1 MKKDYKL
8 PSELRY
14 SKEHEWVKVVD
25 NGTVLIGI
33 SDYAQDQLH
42 ELVYVE
48 LPEVGREVSRMEVM
62 GTVESVKAVS
72 DIYSPISG
80 VILEVNEEL
89 SNSPELI
96 NQDPYG
102 KGWIAKVKPKNLE
115 TELKELMDSE
125 AYKKYIEKQG

>member
-1 MKKDYKL
+1 LKKAYKF

-14 SKEHEWVKVVD
+14 SKEHEWVKVLED
-25 NGTVLIGI
+25 GTALIGI

-48 LPEVGREVSRMEVM
+48 LPQVGREVSQMEAI

-72 DIYSPISG
+72 DVYSPISG
-80 VILEVNEEL
+80 TILEVNNEL
-89 SNSPELI
+89 QNSPELI

-102 KGWIAKVKPKNLE
+102 KGWIAKIKPKNLE
-115 TELKELMDSE
+115 AELRGLMDSE
-125 AYKKYIEKQG
+125 SYKKYIEKL

>member
-1 MKKDYKL
+1 LKKAYRF

-14 SKEHEWVKVVD
+14 SKEHEWVKVLED
-25 NGTVLIGI
+25 GTALIGI

-48 LPEVGREVSRMEVM
+48 LPKVGREVSQMEAI

-72 DIYSPISG
+72 DVYSPISG
-80 VILEVNEEL
+80 TILEVNEEL
-89 SNSPELI
+89 PNSPELI

-102 KGWIAKVKPKNLE
+102 KGWIAKIKPENLE
-115 TELKELMDSE
+115 AELRGLMDSE
-125 AYKKYIEKQG
+125 SYKKYIEKL

>member
-1 MKKDYKL
+1 MKKAYRF

-14 SKEHEWVKVVD
+14 SKEHEWVKVLED
-25 NGTVLIGI
+25 GTALIGI

-48 LPEVGREVSRMEVM
+48 LPQVGREVSQMEAI

-72 DIYSPISG
+72 DVYSPISG
-80 VILEVNEEL
+80 TILEVNNEL
-89 SNSPELI
+89 QNSPELI

-102 KGWIAKVKPKNLE
+102 KGWIAKIKPKNLE
-115 TELKELMDSE
+115 AELRGLMDSE
-125 AYKKYIEKQG
+125 AYKKYIEKL

>member
-8 PSELRY
+8 PSELCY
-14 SKEHEWVKVVD
+14 SKEHEWVKVLD
-25 NGTVLIGI
+25 DGTTLIGI

-48 LPEVGREVSRMEVM
+48 LPEVGREVSRMEAI

-80 VILEVNEEL
+80 IILEVNEEL

-115 TELKELMDSE
+115 PELKELMDSE
-125 AYKKYIEKQG
+125 TYKKYIEKQG

>member
-1 MKKDYKL
+1 MKKAYRF

-14 SKEHEWVKVVD
+14 SKEHEWVKVLED
-25 NGTVLIGI
+25 GTALIGI

-48 LPEVGREVSRMEVM
+48 LPQVGREVSQMEAI

-72 DIYSPISG
+72 DVYSPISG
-80 VILEVNEEL
+80 TILEVNNEL
-89 SNSPELI
+89 QNSPELI

-102 KGWIAKVKPKNLE
+102 KGWIAKIKPKNLE
-115 TELKELMDSE
+115 AELRGLMDSE
-125 AYKKYIEKQG
+125 SYKKYIEKL

>member
-1 MKKDYKL
+1 LKKAYRF

-14 SKEHEWVKVVD
+14 SKEHEWVKVLED
-25 NGTVLIGI
+25 GTALIGI

-48 LPEVGREVSRMEVM
+48 LPQVGREVSQMEAI

-72 DIYSPISG
+72 DVYSPISG
-80 VILEVNEEL
+80 TILEVNNEL
-89 SNSPELI
+89 QNSPELI

-102 KGWIAKVKPKNLE
+102 KGWIAKIKPKNLE
-115 TELKELMDSE
+115 AELRGLMDSE
-125 AYKKYIEKQG
+125 AYKKYIEKL

>member
-1 MKKDYKL
+1 LKKAYRF

-14 SKEHEWVKVVD
+14 SKEHEWVKVLED
-25 NGTVLIGI
+25 GTALIGI

-48 LPEVGREVSRMEVM
+48 LPQVGREVSQMEAI

-72 DIYSPISG
+72 DVYSPISG
-80 VILEVNEEL
+80 TILEVNNEL
-89 SNSPELI
+89 QNSPELI

-102 KGWIAKVKPKNLE
+102 KGWIAKIKPKNLE
-115 TELKELMDSE
+115 AELRGLMDSE
-125 AYKKYIEKQG
+125 SYKKYIEKL

>member
-1 MKKDYKL
+1 MKRDYRF
-8 PSELRY
+8 PIELRY
-14 SKEHEWVKVVD
+14 SKEHEWVRVLD
-25 NGTVLIGI
+25 DGTALIGI

-48 LPEVGREVSRMEVM
+48 LPQVGKDVSQSEVI

-80 VILEVNEEL
+80 VIIEVNEEL
-89 SNSPELI
+89 QNSPELI

-102 KGWIAKVKPKNLE
+102 RGWIVKIKPKNLDSD
-115 TELKELMDSE
+115 LKRLMDAE
-125 AYKKYIEKQG
+125 AYRRYVEGLS